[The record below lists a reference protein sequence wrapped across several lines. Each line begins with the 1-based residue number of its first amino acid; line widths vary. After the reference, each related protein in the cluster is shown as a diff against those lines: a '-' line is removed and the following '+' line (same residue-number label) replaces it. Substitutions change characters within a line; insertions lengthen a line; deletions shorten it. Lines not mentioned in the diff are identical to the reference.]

1 MAPRARFL
9 ASATQQDHDVVML
22 FLGLILATLAGVVVA
37 TILAVRGFRAVI
49 RRQPGRL
56 RAAALLVGAGAVAVY
71 AWGLLN
77 LAYAVMRAEDGGTG
91 ASPIESC
98 REVGPQVASMVDGY
112 GVSLFPMHFECHLT
126 GGGSYVT
133 SSVPGYVTPATV
145 ALGLIAVI
153 CAALATRTA
162 EKTRPPVA

>member
-1 MAPRARFL
+1 
-9 ASATQQDHDVVML
+9 ML
-22 FLGLILATLAGVVVA
+22 FLGLILAALGGAVAA
-37 TILAVRGFRAVI
+37 TILAVGGFRAMV

-71 AWGLLN
+71 AWGLLH
-77 LAYAVMRAEDGGTG
+77 LGYAVMQAENGGTG
-91 ASPIESC
+91 ASPIEPC

-112 GVSLFPMHFECHLT
+112 GVSLFPVHFEFHLT

-145 ALGLIAVI
+145 ALGLITVI
-153 CAALATRTA
+153 CAAFAATTA
-162 EKTRPPVA
+162 KQTRPPVT

>member
-1 MAPRARFL
+1 
-9 ASATQQDHDVVML
+9 ML
-22 FLGLILATLAGVVVA
+22 FLGLILAALVGAVAA
-37 TILAVRGFRAVI
+37 TILAVRGLSAVFRK
-49 RRQPGRL
+49 QSGRL
-56 RAAALLVGAGAVAVY
+56 GAAALLAGAGTVAVY

-77 LAYAVMRAEDGGTG
+77 LGYAVMRAEGGGTDS
-91 ASPIESC
+91 SPIEPC

-112 GVSLFPMHFECHLT
+112 DVSLLPLHFECHLS

-145 ALGLIAVI
+145 ALGLVTVA

-162 EKTRPPVA
+162 KNAPPPVD